1 VKAVNLAARFLL
13 ELCALATFAVAGAQ
27 LQGVVLA
34 IALPLVAAVAW
45 GRWAAPKAQ
54 SSRGARL
61 TTQSVVLGG
70 AAAVLAA
77 AGHIW
82 IAAALAAAIAINSVL
97 LVVLD

>member
-13 ELCALATFAVAGAQ
+13 ELCALAALAVAGAQ

-45 GRWAAPKAQ
+45 GRWAAPKAH
-54 SSRGARL
+54 STPAARL
-61 TTQSVVLGG
+61 ATQWLVLGG
-70 AAAVLAA
+70 SAAALAA
-77 AGHIW
+77 AGHLW